1 MNGKPTWLFFF
12 FFFFG
17 VMIVVENLQ
26 DEFKYGN
33 VVLST
38 AFSLAAE

>member
-1 MNGKPTWLFFF
+1 
-12 FFFFG
+12 
-17 VMIVVENLQ
+17 MIVVENLQ

-38 AFSLAAE
+38 ALSLAAEWQVCKTLKMHFN